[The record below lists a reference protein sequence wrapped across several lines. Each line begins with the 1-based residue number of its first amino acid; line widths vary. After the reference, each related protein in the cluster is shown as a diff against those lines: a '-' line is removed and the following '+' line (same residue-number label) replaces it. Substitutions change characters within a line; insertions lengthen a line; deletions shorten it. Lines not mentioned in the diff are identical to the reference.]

1 MSTNKTL
8 GQVFNLIIAG
18 FGYINRVREVAPQGA
33 QPYLCAD
40 VALMEGVAK
49 DGDYSSVNKTRLSC
63 IVKGKEAQEIIRTHF
78 TGPDGQVGSPG
89 VPVVASMQ
97 LGGLQPDTFTYQ
109 KGERAGETGVSLRS
123 SLLKISWLKI
133 GDTVVDLGQGDQEVV
148 EVQEAAQAAE
158 GAEPATDAAP
168 AVEPGEPAYADELQA
183 EYGEH
188 GFVKLDP
195 EHPEF
200 QERKAYLKDQGF
212 RWNGAEKHW
221 TRAAA

>member
-1 MSTNKTL
+1 MSNPIADR
-8 GQVFNLIIAG
+8 VYNLIIAG

-49 DGDYSSVNKTRLSC
+49 NGDHSPVNKTRFSC
-63 IVKGKEAQEIIRTHF
+63 IIKGREAQEIIRKHF
-78 TGPDGQVGSPG
+78 TGPDGQVVAPK

-97 LGGLQPDTFTYQ
+97 LGGLQPSTFTY
-109 KGERAGETGVSLRS
+109 KNGERAGETGISLRA
-123 SLLKISWLKI
+123 SLLKITWLKI
-133 GDTVVDLGQGDQEVV
+133 GDNVIELEGRDDQEVQV
-148 EVQEAAQAAE
+148 APEAAQAAE
-158 GAEPATDAAP
+158 RAPEAVPATESD
-168 AVEPGEPAYADELQA
+168 EPAYAGELQA
-183 EYGEH
+183 EYDEQ

-200 QERKAYLKDQGF
+200 QERKAFLKTQGF

-221 TRAAA
+221 ATA